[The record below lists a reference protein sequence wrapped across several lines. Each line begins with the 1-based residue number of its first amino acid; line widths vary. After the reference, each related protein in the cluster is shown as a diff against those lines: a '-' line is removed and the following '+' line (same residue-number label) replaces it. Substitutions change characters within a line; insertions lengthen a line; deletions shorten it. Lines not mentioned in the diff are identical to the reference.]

1 MVELT
6 VDSRGRVSLKSIA
19 REEDNKFLAEMLDD
33 GRILLTPA
41 VTISKNQA
49 ILNNH
54 PEILAAIDEVYEGK
68 TVRGP
73 RPSRKR

>member
-6 VDSRGRVSLKSIA
+6 LDSRGRVSLRSLA
-19 REEDNKFLAEMLDD
+19 REEDDKFLGEVLED

-54 PEILAAIDEVYEGK
+54 PEILGAIDQAYDGK
-68 TVRGP
+68 VVR
-73 RPSRKR
+73 RRRYTRR